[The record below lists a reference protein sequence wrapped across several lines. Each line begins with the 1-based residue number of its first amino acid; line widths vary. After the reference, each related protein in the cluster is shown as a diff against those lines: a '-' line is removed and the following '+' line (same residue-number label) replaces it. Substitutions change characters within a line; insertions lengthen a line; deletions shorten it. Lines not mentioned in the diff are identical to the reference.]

1 MAEKQNRQRQ
11 ARILRDFRKIHRWTG
26 ALLFVFFF
34 IISVTGLLLG
44 WKKHSN
50 GILLAKTHKG
60 TTTNLAYWLPLDSL
74 HKQACYHLHQEVSPG
89 LSLKLNR
96 IDVRKDK
103 GTVKFVFDE
112 HYWGIQLDG
121 ATGGLL
127 HVEQRRADFLE
138 QIHDGSIL
146 DHYLGTSNGQIKL
159 VYTTIMGLALLIF
172 TVTGFW
178 LWYGPKRMR
187 KT

>member
-60 TTTNLAYWLPLDSL
+60 TSTNLANWLPLDSL
-74 HKQACYHLHQEVSPG
+74 HKRACY
-89 LSLKLNR
+89 
-96 IDVRKDK
+96 
-103 GTVKFVFDE
+103 
-112 HYWGIQLDG
+112 
-121 ATGGLL
+121 
-127 HVEQRRADFLE
+127 
-138 QIHDGSIL
+138 
-146 DHYLGTSNGQIKL
+146 
-159 VYTTIMGLALLIF
+159 
-172 TVTGFW
+172 
-178 LWYGPKRMR
+178 
-187 KT
+187 